1 MGVCKVSVFLKTDTI
16 KESHIQEFLNLY
28 PALIN
33 RDALFYY
40 KKCGAISILFH
51 EFIKDKFPQQ
61 ESKIIAGIGLNMRY
75 KDKWMNVTI
84 PEVAENIKK
93 NKEFGHAVVL
103 IDHTVY
109 DLSSLQF
116 TNKVYSIYSLIEF
129 KRRWLNIDYL
139 LFNKYDKV
147 NFTNELKEII
157 KD

>member
-1 MGVCKVSVFLKTDTI
+1 
-16 KESHIQEFLNLY
+16 LNLY

-51 EFIKDKFPQQ
+51 EFIKDKVSQ
-61 ESKIIAGIGLNMRY
+61 ESKIIAGIGLNMEY

-84 PEVAENIKK
+84 PEVIENIKK

-103 IDHTVY
+103 VGRTVY

-116 TNKVYSIYSLIEF
+116 TNKVYSIYSLTEF
-129 KRRWLNIDYL
+129 KKRWLNIDYL
-139 LFNKYDKV
+139 LFDKYDKV
-147 NFTNELKEII
+147 NFSNELKEIV